1 MAAKWIARILGIV
14 VALLAII
21 GLFVEGEHL
30 GGFANVDLTLDIA
43 RIVIAAALLW
53 VGFGRVSRAA
63 LATVLGIVGVGYIL
77 MAVLAFVDS
86 TLFGVLPTGFTGFDI
101 GFHLVSGILALVGA
115 FLPLRD
121 DAARR
126 PAGAGTGT
134 RPAATR

>member
-21 GLFVEGEHL
+21 GLFIEGEHL

-53 VGFGRVSRAA
+53 VGFGRVSRGA

-77 MAVLAFVDS
+77 MAVLAFFDE

-121 DAARR
+121 DATR